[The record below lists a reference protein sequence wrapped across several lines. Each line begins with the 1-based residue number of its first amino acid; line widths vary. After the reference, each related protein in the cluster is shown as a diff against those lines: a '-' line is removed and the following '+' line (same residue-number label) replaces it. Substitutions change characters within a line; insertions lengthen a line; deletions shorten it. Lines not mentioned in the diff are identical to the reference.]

1 MSLVVTSFSNDEKTR
16 PSTLLKTVSTT
27 EILIDQI
34 HKFQNICFKDY
45 LWNDAS
51 VLQKTYFLRGCHDST
66 FEKALPLNLTKTL
79 NASIL
84 VPCFLN
90 SPS

>member
-1 MSLVVTSFSNDEKTR
+1 MSVVVTSFSNDEKTTL
-16 PSTLLKTVSTT
+16 TLLKTVSTT

>member
-1 MSLVVTSFSNDEKTR
+1 MSVVVTSFSNDEKTTL
-16 PSTLLKTVSTT
+16 TLLKTVSTT

-51 VLQKTYFLRGCHDST
+51 VLQKTYFLRGCHEIWSW
-66 FEKALPLNLTKTL
+66 
-79 NASIL
+79 
-84 VPCFLN
+84 
-90 SPS
+90 